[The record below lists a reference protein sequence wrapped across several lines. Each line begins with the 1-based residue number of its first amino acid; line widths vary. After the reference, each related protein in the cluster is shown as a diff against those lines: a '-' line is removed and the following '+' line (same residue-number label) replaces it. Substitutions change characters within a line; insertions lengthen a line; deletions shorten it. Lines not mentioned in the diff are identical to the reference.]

1 MIMNVKN
8 SILSVI
14 AAVFAIAASSTVSAQ
29 DIKIAV
35 VDMQKALNDYN
46 RTKEEVDKINK
57 FGEEKTKALDEKKAG
72 LKQITDKMVAL
83 QKTAADSSLAED
95 KRKAAAEQFQALAK
109 ERNAKLGEIAD
120 DERKASQELLKARQ
134 EMEAA
139 LVTDIKGVMEKLAQS
154 KGVDL
159 IFDKSFLPKANKAI
173 IYTSANVIDLT
184 GEIVG
189 ILNK

>member
-1 MIMNVKN
+1 MIMNVK
-8 SILSVI
+8 SRILSVV
-14 AAVFAIAASSTVSAQ
+14 AAVFTLAVSTSANAQ
-29 DIKIAV
+29 DTKIAV

-46 RTKEEVDKINK
+46 RTKTEVDMIKA

-72 LKQITDKMVAL
+72 LKQITDKMVVL
-83 QKTAADSSLAED
+83 QKTAADSVLDES

-109 ERNAKLGEIAD
+109 ERNAKLKEIAD

-139 LVTDIKGVMEKLAQS
+139 LIADIRKVMEQLAQS
-154 KGVDL
+154 QSVDL

-189 ILNK
+189 VLNQ

>member
-1 MIMNVKN
+1 MNVKS

-14 AAVFAIAASSTVSAQ
+14 AAVLALAASTASAQ
-29 DIKIAV
+29 NISIAV

-46 RTKEEVDKINK
+46 RTKVEVDKINA
-57 FGEEKTKALDEKKAG
+57 FGEEKTKLLDEKKAS
-72 LKQITDKMVAL
+72 LKQITDKMIEH

-95 KRKAAAEQFQALAK
+95 KRKAAAEQFQELAK
-109 ERNAKLGEIAD
+109 ERNAKLKEIAD

-139 LVTDIKGVMEKLAQS
+139 LVADIKGVMEQLASS
-154 KGVDL
+154 KSVDL

-173 IYTSANVIDLT
+173 IYTSANVVDMT

>member
-1 MIMNVKN
+1 MNVKS

-14 AAVFAIAASSTVSAQ
+14 AAVFTLAASSSVNAQ
-29 DIKIAV
+29 DTKIAV

-46 RTKEEVDKINK
+46 RTKVEVDKINA
-57 FGEEKTKALDEKKAG
+57 FGEEKTKALDGKKAAM
-72 LKQITDKMVAL
+72 KQITDKMVEL
-83 QKTAADSSLAED
+83 QKVAADSALEES
-95 KRKAAAEQFQALAK
+95 KRQAAAEQFQALAK
-109 ERNAKLGEIAD
+109 ERNAKLKEIAD

-139 LVTDIKGVMEKLAQS
+139 LVTDIKGVMDQLASSQS
-154 KGVDL
+154 VDL

-184 GEIVG
+184 DQIVG
-189 ILNK
+189 VLNK

>member
-1 MIMNVKN
+1 MIMNVK
-8 SILSVI
+8 SRILSVV
-14 AAVFAIAASSTVSAQ
+14 AAVFTLAVSTSANAQ
-29 DIKIAV
+29 NTKIAV

-46 RTKEEVDKINK
+46 RTKTEVDIIKA

-72 LKQITDKMVAL
+72 LKQITDKMVDL
-83 QKTAADSSLAED
+83 QKTAADSDLDES

-109 ERNAKLGEIAD
+109 ERNAKLKEIAD

-139 LVTDIKGVMEKLAQS
+139 LIADIRKVMEQLAQS
-154 KGVDL
+154 QSVDL

-189 ILNK
+189 VLNQ

>member
-1 MIMNVKN
+1 MNVKN
-8 SILSVI
+8 SILSAI
-14 AAVFAIAASSTVSAQ
+14 AAVLTIAASSANAQ

-46 RTKEEVDKINK
+46 RTKIEVDKINA
-57 FGEEKTKALDEKKAG
+57 FGEEKTKALDEKKAA
-72 LKQITDKMVAL
+72 LKQITDQMIEH
-83 QKTAADSSLAED
+83 QKTASDSSLAED
-95 KRKAAAEQFQALAK
+95 ARKAAAEKFQALAK
-109 ERNAKLGEIAD
+109 ERNAKLKEIAD

-139 LVTDIKGVMEKLAQS
+139 LVADIKGVMEKLAAS
-154 KGVDL
+154 KSVDL

-173 IYTSANVIDLT
+173 IYTSANVVDLT